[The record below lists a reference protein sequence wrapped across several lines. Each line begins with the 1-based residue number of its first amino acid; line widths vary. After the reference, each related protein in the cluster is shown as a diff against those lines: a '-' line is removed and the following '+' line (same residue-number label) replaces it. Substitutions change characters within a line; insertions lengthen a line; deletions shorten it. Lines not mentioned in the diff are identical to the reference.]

1 MNIINDLKQEWNN
14 MKEWKKI
21 LVGILLLLILTVL
34 ILTFFN
40 ITKPVYILW
49 AIVVIVFIF
58 LMICGKK
65 GLKFE

>member
-21 LVGILLLLILTVL
+21 LVVILLLLILIVL

-40 ITKPVYILW
+40 IIKPIYILW
-49 AIVVIVFIF
+49 AIFVIVFIF
-58 LMICGKK
+58 LMIRGKK
-65 GLKFE
+65 GFKFE